1 MELFSLT
8 GIIIMVIVVVFL
20 GKILS
25 YMSKFIYYAII
36 ALIVLI
42 FIFGISLDE
51 ILNFVTNLLL
61 WAL

>member
-1 MELFSLT
+1 MALFSLT